1 MNMLYLLIALVIFFG
16 ISRLVIS
23 GNTQVFF
30 GFLES
35 TITWTKSSNTW
46 IFLGLL
52 DDMYIQQ
59 NFNSS
64 NTDGSF
70 TTATSISFLSP

>member
-1 MNMLYLLIALVIFFG
+1 MNMLYLLIAWVIFFG

-23 GNTQVFF
+23 GNTQVFT